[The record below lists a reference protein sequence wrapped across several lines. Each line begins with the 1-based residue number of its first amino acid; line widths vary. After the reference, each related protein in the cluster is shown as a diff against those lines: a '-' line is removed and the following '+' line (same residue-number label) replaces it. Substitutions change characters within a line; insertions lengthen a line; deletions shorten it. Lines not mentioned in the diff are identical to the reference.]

1 MEFQILCGTHFSSPF
16 SSFPSICAFVES
28 VCLFLPCVKTTHY
41 QTHVV
46 DVETEHVLPKKAHL
60 SQEDIDYMCFFL
72 MNAAN
77 LVKIKQ
83 DIISLK
89 TSHASHLLK
98 QTNS

>member
-1 MEFQILCGTHFSSPF
+1 
-16 SSFPSICAFVES
+16 
-28 VCLFLPCVKTTHY
+28 
-41 QTHVV
+41 V
-46 DVETEHVLPKKAHL
+46 DVETEHVPPKKAHL